1 MTIDRDAVLMA
12 AAQLLVRNTGAS
24 MAEVAQAAGISRASL
39 HRLVDGRKALVKELA
54 ELGMRKGKAALE
66 AAKPEKGD
74 PPEALKRVIAELV
87 PVADL
92 FNLLY
97 REQEIDEVYAQ
108 GLELDTLIT
117 ELFRRGQRSG
127 AFRADLSAV
136 WMTEAFYSLLG
147 GAAMAAQQGRLAVR
161 DVGLVTEQTLLAGVT
176 S

>member
-1 MTIDRDAVLMA
+1 MAIERDAVLMA
-12 AAQLLVRNTGAS
+12 AAQLLVRNPGAS

-39 HRLVDGRKALVKELA
+39 HRLVDGRKALVSELA
-54 ELGMRKGKAALE
+54 ELGIRRGRAALE
-66 AAKPEKGD
+66 AAQPESGD
-74 PPEALKRVIAELV
+74 PTEALRRVVAELV

-97 REQEIDEVYAQ
+97 KEQDVDEVYAQ
-108 GLELDTLIT
+108 GLDLDHIIT

-147 GAAMAAQQGRLAVR
+147 GAAMAAQQGRLAAR
-161 DVGLVTEQTLLAGVT
+161 DIGLVTEQTLLAGVRT
-176 S
+176 